1 MCVHTVHTS
10 LVLTPQGSATL
21 SMAYA
26 GARFLFKVR
35 KNGIILAE
43 VVSLSNYH
51 WAGASAAM
59 KSWAGDWELK

>member
-1 MCVHTVHTS
+1 MCVPTLHTL

-35 KNGIILAE
+35 KNGILLTE
-43 VVSLSNYH
+43 VVSLSNH
-51 WAGASAAM
+51 RWAGASAAT
-59 KSWAGDWELK
+59 GN